1 MRLLLLSLV
10 LTLSACASTRTSW
23 TYETTRIIAGSSEDV
38 TAIFEQSRAF
48 SAAYV
53 RGDIDELVS
62 IYAEDGIAAPG
73 GRDFVRG
80 HEALR
85 EFWQIAPGVDIQ
97 HHKMTPEELWID
109 GDLAYD
115 WGYYEGTSQRGDAE
129 PSSFRGKYLVVWQ
142 RDADGVWRLANDMW
156 NSLSQT

>member
-97 HHKMTPEELWID
+97 HHKMTPQELWID

-115 WGYYEGTSQRGDAE
+115 WGYYEGTSQVPRCVAARRRRRVA
-129 PSSFRGKYLVVWQ
+129 PCQ
-142 RDADGVWRLANDMW
+142 RHVELAVSDLGRLA
-156 NSLSQT
+156 SSS